1 MKHFAF
7 FFFNCKPW
15 WRLKDH
21 ISWLLFLKNLEK
33 KSLKTHSIEER
44 FYATVWWISPR
55 ETGVCKCWHCIRWH
69 LEVPSILNDFISL
82 CDSIW
87 GQNFFSTPVFFAL
100 TWTVSRRCCKIPWS
114 DPEHCK
120 IIRKHCILQYLKKK
134 QWKELGSK
142 KENSVKFEWEREAL
156 RLQLYC
162 VYMDIR
168 KIHIHLCRGWSC

>member
-114 DPEHCK
+114 DPEHCN

-134 QWKELGSK
+134 NNEKSWAAKRRILL
-142 KENSVKFEWEREAL
+142 NLNERG
-156 RLQLYC
+156 RLWGFSYI
-162 VYMDIR
+162 VYT
-168 KIHIHLCRGWSC
+168 WT